1 MTDPSPVSAVPR
13 RMRLLCALV
22 AAVVVAVGLFVALT
36 LPSNSTGVIEFGAPD
51 QIAVAGLALLLGAG
65 VLFLGRSRVDADA
78 ETIRFR
84 NVVLTHELPWDAVRA
99 VAFDRKSS
107 WASLRLRNDDEVAL
121 FAVQAVDREHAVRA
135 VEGLRALLAAAE
147 ARRPKP
153 PPLLYPD
160 PRE

>member
-1 MTDPSPVSAVPR
+1 
-13 RMRLLCALV
+13 MRLLCALV

-36 LPSNSTGVIEFGAPD
+36 LRSNSTGVIEFGAAD

-65 VLFLGRSRVDADA
+65 VLALGRSRVDADA

-84 NVVLTHELPWDAVRA
+84 NLVITHELPWDAVRA

-107 WASLRLRNDDEVAL
+107 WATLRLRNQDEVAL
-121 FAVQAVDREHAVRA
+121 FAVQAVDGEHAVRA

>member
-1 MTDPSPVSAVPR
+1 
-13 RMRLLCALV
+13 MRLLCALV
-22 AAVVVAVGLFVALT
+22 AAVVVAVGLYVAWT
-36 LPSNSTGVIEFGAPD
+36 MPSNSAGVDFGAVD
-51 QIAVAGLALLLGAG
+51 QIAVAGVALLLGAG

-78 ETIRFR
+78 QTIRFR
-84 NVVLTHELPWDAVRA
+84 NVVLTHELPWESVRA
-99 VAFDRKSS
+99 VAFDRSS
-107 WASLRLRNDDEVAL
+107 PWATLRLRNDDEVAL

>member
-1 MTDPSPVSAVPR
+1 
-13 RMRLLCALV
+13 MRLLCALV
-22 AAVVVAVGLFVALT
+22 AAVVVVVGLVVALT
-36 LPSNSTGVIEFGAPD
+36 LQSNSTGVVEFGASD

-78 ETIRFR
+78 ATIRFR
-84 NVVLTHELPWDAVRA
+84 NVVMTHELPWDAVRA
-99 VAFDRKSS
+99 VTFDRKSS
-107 WASLRLRNDDEVAL
+107 WATLRLRNDDEVAL

-147 ARRPKP
+147 ARRPQL

-160 PRE
+160 HRDG